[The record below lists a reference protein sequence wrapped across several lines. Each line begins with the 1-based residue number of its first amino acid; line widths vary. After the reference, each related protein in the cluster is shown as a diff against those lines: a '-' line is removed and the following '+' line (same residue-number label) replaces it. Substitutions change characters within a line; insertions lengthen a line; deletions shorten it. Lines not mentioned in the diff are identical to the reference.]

1 MRRALLVALAL
12 MLFVP
17 VLAEGAMNPLRMV
30 RGGDR
35 SPSAQMWAKGG
46 GVMTVFGRLTVYGR
60 IVDPGTVTV
69 LDGDGDAEVY
79 LAGVAQELTDG
90 RIRVRN
96 AQGILFVKNADSV
109 QITGPGLNFS
119 VAGSGRARL
128 QGSGTYRLNSD
139 REKRWS
145 GAWISVSRPSAEQR
159 RVRACAECS
168 SPVASRR

>member
-69 LDGDGDAEVY
+69 L
-79 LAGVAQELTDG
+79 DG